1 MVTKFF
7 AHKHSGYMYDG
18 YEIKVTGDPRDIN
31 EDRFQLEVIGS
42 KEGTNKFLYTKP
54 AVPASLWL
62 DEPANDD
69 DASEEIQTGNQISIQ
84 RYRDLDED
92 LKKRKYEISMVASE
106 NDSSK
111 RMKLTDKPFLAP
123 EDDADTKKVKSY
135 VNMSFFDTGI

>member
-1 MVTKFF
+1 MLAFISVLLLYFQDGVTPMKLDVDCPWTNHEDIMVTKFF

-69 DASEEIQTGNQISIQ
+69 DASEEIQTGNQIFST
-84 RYRDLDED
+84 
-92 LKKRKYEISMVASE
+92 KSMLS
-106 NDSSK
+106 
-111 RMKLTDKPFLAP
+111 
-123 EDDADTKKVKSY
+123 
-135 VNMSFFDTGI
+135 